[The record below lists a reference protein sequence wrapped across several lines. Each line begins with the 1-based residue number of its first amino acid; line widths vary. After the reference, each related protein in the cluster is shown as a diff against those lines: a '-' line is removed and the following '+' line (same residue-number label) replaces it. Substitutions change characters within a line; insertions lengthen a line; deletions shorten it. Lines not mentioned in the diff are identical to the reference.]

1 MYQAPRSS
9 QRNHQKELKLCFLLK
24 KMQVSHLSSI
34 DLNTLLWC
42 NPAKIFKMI
51 ESSRIIIFVPTIL
64 TSDIESKLAIVKSN
78 PTYRGSPKKKSM
90 YHICTSIYTEIF
102 INLPPKFGLSL
113 MSYPSSNL
121 PIVFVTLSS
130 VPADGSIGFLGAS
143 PSLYKT
149 LKFNMLNSKMY
160 FCKV

>member
-9 QRNHQKELKLCFLLK
+9 QQNHQKELKLCFLLK

-42 NPAKIFKMI
+42 NPAKMTKMI
-51 ESSRIIIFVPTIL
+51 ESSRIINFVPTIL

-90 YHICTSIYTEIF
+90 YHIH
-102 INLPPKFGLSL
+102 P
-113 MSYPSSNL
+113 
-121 PIVFVTLSS
+121 
-130 VPADGSIGFLGAS
+130 
-143 PSLYKT
+143 
-149 LKFNMLNSKMY
+149 
-160 FCKV
+160 